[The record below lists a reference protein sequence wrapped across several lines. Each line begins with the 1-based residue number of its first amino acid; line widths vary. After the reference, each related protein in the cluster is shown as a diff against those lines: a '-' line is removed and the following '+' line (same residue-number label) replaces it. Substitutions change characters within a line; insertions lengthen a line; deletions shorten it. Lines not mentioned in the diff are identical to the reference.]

1 MILDQIIDRKKEEL
15 AADQSQEPLVELKS
29 KIADLPPTRNFTDA
43 LIGKND
49 KGKSSIALIAEIKKK
64 SPSKGIIR
72 DNFDPIKI
80 AQIYTDNGASA
91 ISILTDNH
99 FFGGHLTNL
108 AKART
113 VTHLPLL
120 RKDFTI
126 DAYHLYQARLA
137 GADAILLIVAILAP
151 AQIREYLDLA
161 HQLGLAALVEV
172 HTEPEMEIALQTQ
185 AEIIG
190 INNRDLTVFKTDL
203 NTTFRLKKKCPEG
216 KIIVS
221 ESGIRNR
228 NDVLNLQSAEV
239 DAILV
244 GESLMISNNI
254 GIAVKRL
261 LGKDQ
266 N

>member
-29 KIADLPPTRNFTDA
+29 KVSDLPPTRNFTEA
-43 LIGKND
+43 LIRKNG

-72 DNFDPIKI
+72 DNFDPVKI

-91 ISILTDNH
+91 ISILTDKH

-108 AKART
+108 EKARI

-254 GIAVKRL
+254 GVAVKRL
-261 LGKDQ
+261 LGEDR